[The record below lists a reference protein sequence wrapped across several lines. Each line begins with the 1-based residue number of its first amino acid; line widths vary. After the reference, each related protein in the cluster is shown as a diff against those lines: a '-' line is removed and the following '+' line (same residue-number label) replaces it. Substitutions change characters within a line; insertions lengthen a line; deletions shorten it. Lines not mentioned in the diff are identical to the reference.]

1 MNAKILRTDQEIGVA
16 RSKAKEMNMLLNQR
30 AKAREQ
36 ENELM
41 RIIKNEIQ
49 DLKNKIDEETQINE
63 LNIMKKVKVLED
75 EEIRKMIFLSEELRK
90 DIEYYMDR
98 IQFEEEE
105 IDRIGNEKV
114 ILQQDLIDST
124 QLNEDLEKNLKINK
138 LELLK
143 LQKDNHNLQ
152 IKLTKLRK
160 NAEPLERQI
169 NNLKVL
175 IPSIQDKNSILQ
187 EELQKVSK

>member
-1 MNAKILRTDQEIGVA
+1 
-16 RSKAKEMNMLLNQR
+16 MNMLLNQR

-41 RIIKNEIQ
+41 RVIKNEIQ
-49 DLKNKIDEETQINE
+49 ELKNKIDEETQINE
-63 LNIMKKVKVLED
+63 LNIMKKVKVLEE
-75 EEIRKMIFLSEELRK
+75 EEIRKMLFLSEELRK
-90 DIEYYMDR
+90 DIEYYVDR
-98 IQFEEEE
+98 TQFEEEE

-114 ILQQDLIDST
+114 ILQQDLIDSA

-138 LELLK
+138 QELLK
-143 LQKDNHNLQ
+143 LQKENHNLQ
-152 IKLTKLRK
+152 IKLAKLRK
-160 NAEPLERQI
+160 NGEPLEKQI

-175 IPSIQDKNSILQ
+175 IPSIQDKNSILL